1 MKKLDKN
8 ILLLENNFKKIMKR
22 SDIQK
27 KSRNINNFFD
37 TKNRINILIGL
48 EITIESKDKK
58 TKNKTKK
65 LI

>member
-1 MKKLDKN
+1 MEKLDKN

-27 KSRNINNFFD
+27 KSRNIYNFFD